1 MKKMCLFLLVAAAGV
16 WAGVSN
22 AFGCTGFV
30 AGKDA
35 TADGFRIIA
44 RTEDLSGAHN
54 KTFKVY
60 PHQKNGKPVQFTD
73 SIGFKIEL
81 PKESY
86 RYTAIC
92 DAEQSEGIYDEVGF
106 NEHGVAMSA
115 TVSASPGKAAEEAD
129 PLVEN
134 GLSEASMTTVV
145 LPYITTAREGVE
157 RIAKIVDT
165 HGSAEGNIIFIA
177 DDKESWYMEIY
188 SGHQYAAVKVPDDMY
203 AVVPNHFLLGY
214 VDTASKDVIASKDLI
229 NLPKAKGFYKEV
241 DGKFH
246 AGLTYGEDLS
256 DYNRVRLWGG
266 QNKLSPSA
274 KVAYNTK
281 LFSLWRKA
289 DKKITLED
297 VMELQRYRYED
308 TDKNANLPENAGVRA
323 IGTPTSMECHIIQM
337 KDTLPKAVGGVMWM
351 AMANAEH
358 SVYLPFY
365 GNITDTFAPYKVN
378 NEQYTPDSFYWLMR
392 TINVFSALNRDMYGK
407 NIRGYW
413 KAYEQKL
420 IKEQKDKDAEIARL
434 YNQKGA
440 SAAAKYATKLGT
452 DQAADVFAKAQKIY
466 TELVGFAAQNEG
478 KTPKKV
484 FEPSVA
490 KEK

>member
-1 MKKMCLFLLVAAAGV
+1 MKKMYLFLLVVAAGV
-16 WAGVSN
+16 WAGMSN

-30 AGKDA
+30 AGKEA

-60 PHQKNGKPVQFTD
+60 PHQKNKKPVQFTD

-165 HGSAEGNIIFIA
+165 YGSAEGNIVFIA
-177 DDKESWYMEIY
+177 DDKESWYIEIY
-188 SGHQYAAVKVPDDMY
+188 TGHQYAAVKVPDDMY

-214 VDTASKDVIASKDLI
+214 IDTASKDVIASKDLI
-229 NLPKAKGFYKEV
+229 NLPKAKGFYKES

-246 AGLTYGEDLS
+246 AALTYGEELN

-274 KVAYNTK
+274 QVAYDTK

-289 DKKITLED
+289 DKKIALED
-297 VMELQRYRYED
+297 VMEL
-308 TDKNANLPENAGVRA
+308 
-323 IGTPTSMECHIIQM
+323 
-337 KDTLPKAVGGVMWM
+337 
-351 AMANAEH
+351 
-358 SVYLPFY
+358 
-365 GNITDTFAPYKVN
+365 
-378 NEQYTPDSFYWLMR
+378 
-392 TINVFSALNRDMYGK
+392 
-407 NIRGYW
+407 
-413 KAYEQKL
+413 
-420 IKEQKDKDAEIARL
+420 
-434 YNQKGA
+434 
-440 SAAAKYATKLGT
+440 
-452 DQAADVFAKAQKIY
+452 
-466 TELVGFAAQNEG
+466 
-478 KTPKKV
+478 
-484 FEPSVA
+484 
-490 KEK
+490 